1 MEMLQKQLNN
11 YIYEERNIG
20 GGQFSE
26 VFLGF
31 EIYTKEKV
39 AIKQIDCSRMR
50 DQVMMQMMK
59 NEIGILKIIPKQQ
72 NILKFY
78 DVFQNNQ
85 LVYIITEYC
94 NQGDLQQF
102 IRKHQITEDLAIDL
116 ITHVLNGLQ
125 HCKNNYI
132 IHRDIKPANIFMSNG
147 IPKLADFGFA
157 LCKNVQ
163 NGVEI
168 QNYNVGTPMYMA
180 PETLLNNH
188 YSFKSDLWSAGVVLY
203 EMVFGQQP
211 FRSQTEPELVQ
222 KLRVYQ
228 QNGLLYYPFQCS
240 RFLDILIQNMLQ
252 CDKQLRWSVEQCL
265 DYLRQRT
272 QQRMVT
278 SQKYIAQQSQHV
290 RSVTPIQIVQQ
301 QQQQQQQ
308 SQQQKSILPIQ
319 YQQQFKIQQYPIQV
333 NTSQQLSQLPIQKQL
348 IPQQQYLHFS
358 NPSPHSSRENQQPVN
373 AIKKTQ
379 ESSYLPMRFPSVQ
392 RERNTTLQDDSQRS
406 NVEPNQQNQYSQQ
419 FGNLMYKIAK
429 LFINTQYFEQFS
441 LGKMYTRSECM
452 FLQLKIQ
459 FCLLQCCIQIF
470 SHSNPCLPECQ
481 VRLLNVRQTI
491 LQMPDQYKED
501 PRFMSLFNNNWVLE
515 NIFEQMREYIYA
527 AIHLINDY
535 LNKDCSNPQLIIILD
550 YLVILQQLLKR
561 FVACSTWMEFDKRNN
576 IAAIVQAPINPNP
589 NQFQWMKISNI
600 IQKDIVK

>member
-31 EIYTKEKV
+31 EMYTKEKV

-50 DQVMMQMMK
+50 DQIMIQMMR
-59 NEIGILKIIPKQQ
+59 NEIGILKTIPKQQ
-72 NILKFY
+72 NILKLY

-85 LVYIITEYC
+85 VVYIITEYC

-102 IRKHQITEDLAIDL
+102 IGKHKMTEDLAIDL

-132 IHRDIKPANIFMSNG
+132 IHRDIKPANVFINNG
-147 IPKLADFGFA
+147 VPKLADFGFA
-157 LCKNVQ
+157 LSKNVQ

-180 PETLLNNH
+180 PETLLSNH

-211 FRSQTEPELVQ
+211 FRSHTEPELVQ
-222 KLRVYQ
+222 KLKLYQ

-265 DYLRQRT
+265 DYIRQRQ
-272 QQRMVT
+272 QQRIMT
-278 SQKYIAQQSQHV
+278 SQNYIPQQSQHI
-290 RSVTPIQIVQQ
+290 RSVTPIQVIQQ
-301 QQQQQQQ
+301 QQQQK
-308 SQQQKSILPIQ
+308 SQLPIQ
-319 YQQQFKIQQYPIQV
+319 YQHQFKIQQQPLQI
-333 NTSQQLSQLPIQKQL
+333 NTSQQFSQIPIQKQI
-348 IPQQQYLHFS
+348 IPQQYLHFS
-358 NPSPHSSRENQQPVN
+358 IPSPPSNREHLQKLNGSQ
-373 AIKKTQ
+373 TTHDT
-379 ESSYLPMRFPSVQ
+379 SYLPLRFPSVQ
-392 RERNTTLQDDSQRS
+392 RERNTTLQDSSQRS
-406 NVEPNQQNQYSQQ
+406 NVEPNEQNK
-419 FGNLMYKIAK
+419 FRLPFANLMYKIAK
-429 LFINTQYFEQFS
+429 LFINTQYFDQFS
-441 LGKMYTRSECM
+441 LGKFYTKTECM

-470 SHSNPCLPECQ
+470 QPYNPCLPECQ
-481 VRLLNVRQTI
+481 VRLQNVRQTI
-491 LQMPDQYKED
+491 IQMPDQYVQDSK
-501 PRFMSLFNNNWVLE
+501 FMSLFNNNWVLE
-515 NIFEQMREYIYA
+515 NIFEQIKEYNYV

-535 LNKDCSNPQLIIILD
+535 LAKDYNNSQLIIILD

-561 FVACSTWMEFDKRNN
+561 FAASFSWMEFDKRNN
-576 IAAIVQAPINPNP
+576 ITAIVQAPINPNP
-589 NQFQWMKISNI
+589 NQQQWMEIRKII
-600 IQKDIVK
+600 HRDIVK

>member
-11 YIYEERNIG
+11 YIYEEKNIG

-31 EIYTKEKV
+31 EIYTKENV
-39 AIKQIDCSRMR
+39 AIKQIDCSKMR
-50 DQVMMQMMK
+50 DQILMQMMR

-102 IRKHQITEDLAIDL
+102 IQKQQITEDIAIDL
-116 ITHVLNGLQ
+116 IIHILNGLQ

-132 IHRDIKPANIFMSNG
+132 IHRDIKPANIFMNNG

-180 PETLLNNH
+180 PETLINNQ
-188 YSFKSDLWSAGVVLY
+188 YSFKSDLWSVGVVLY

-211 FRSQTEPELVQ
+211 FISQTEPELVQ
-222 KLRVYQ
+222 KLKVYQ
-228 QNGLLYYPFQCS
+228 QNGVLYYPFQCS
-240 RFLDILIQNMLQ
+240 HYLNILIQKMLQ
-252 CDKQLRWSVEQCL
+252 WDKQLRWSVEQCL
-265 DYLRQRT
+265 DYLSQRI
-272 QQRMVT
+272 QQRLNV
-278 SQKYIAQQSQHV
+278 SQKNIPQQYHHI
-290 RSVTPIQIVQQ
+290 RSLTPIQIVQQ
-301 QQQQQQQ
+301 QQ
-308 SQQQKSILPIQ
+308 KTILPIQ
-319 YQQQFKIQQYPIQV
+319 YQQQFKIQQQPIQI
-333 NTSQQLSQLPIQKQL
+333 NNQIPMQNQI
-348 IPQQQYLHFS
+348 IPQQQYLHIK
-358 NPSPHSSRENQQPVN
+358 NPSPYSEREPLQQLN
-373 AIKKTQ
+373 GLLTTYNKT
-379 ESSYLPMRFPSVQ
+379 SFIPMRFPSAH
-392 RERNTTLQDDSQRS
+392 RESLTTLQDDQRRS
-406 NVEPNQQNQYSQQ
+406 TVESFQQDKYNQQ

-429 LFINTQYFEQFS
+429 LFINTSYFEQCS
-441 LGKMYTRSECM
+441 LGKMYTRTECM

-470 SHSNPCLPECQ
+470 QPYNLCLPECQ
-481 VRLLNVRQTI
+481 VRLLNVKQII
-491 LQMPDQYKED
+491 LQMPDQYVKD
-501 PRFMSLFNNNWVLE
+501 PRFMSLFNNNWILE
-515 NIFEQMREYIYA
+515 NIFEQLREYNYL

-535 LNKDCSNPQLIIILD
+535 LNKDCSHPQLIIILD
-550 YLVILQQLLKR
+550 YLVILQKLLKR
-561 FVACSTWMEFDKRNN
+561 FVSSLSWMDFDKSNN

-589 NQFQWMKISNI
+589 NKQQWVEICKII
-600 IQKDIVK
+600 YRDIVK